1 LNKFTIFKKVN
12 NSELIS
18 IPRDQTQLDQI
29 MAILKSH
36 SLLLNELKAD
46 VLAISEK
53 KVQKTV
59 VC

>member
-1 LNKFTIFKKVN
+1 MN

-18 IPRDQTQLDQI
+18 TPRDQTQLDQI

>member
-1 LNKFTIFKKVN
+1 MNKFTIFKKVN
-12 NSELIS
+12 NNELIA
-18 IPRDQTQLDQI
+18 PRDQTQLDQI